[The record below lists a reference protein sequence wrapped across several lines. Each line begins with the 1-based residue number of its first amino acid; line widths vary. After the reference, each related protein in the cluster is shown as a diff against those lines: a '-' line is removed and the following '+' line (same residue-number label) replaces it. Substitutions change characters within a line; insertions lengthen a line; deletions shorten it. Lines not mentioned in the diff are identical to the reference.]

1 MTAMIGGASPL
12 GKGRSRAKKLAW
24 KAKYL
29 KNRAARAAFNSEW
42 KGECRNKNAVLF
54 HSGLTALSMG
64 LGS

>member
-1 MTAMIGGASPL
+1 MNATIGGASPL

-29 KNRAARAAFNSEW
+29 KNRAARSAFNAEW
-42 KGECRNKNAVLF
+42 KGECKNKGAGLF